1 MRREGWD
8 TTVVERGPA
17 PSASVGLAAVDAP
30 ESADGTLDRGYVIDY
45 FGPGYDTLER
55 MGLRERVHEYAL
67 DLNAV
72 RYRRADGRHSASI
85 DASVPARLTGGRFLT
100 LLRGDLEG
108 VLREALGPGADV
120 RYGTGIAEAHQ
131 DDGGV
136 TAVLTDGSAER
147 ADVLVGADG
156 IHSSTRRLVFGPE
169 SRYRRYLGAHA
180 AAYVFSDP
188 ELMDVLANEFQVVEA
203 PGVQA
208 GMYRLSDTT
217 GAAFLCHLSPDGS
230 LPEDPRAR
238 LREVHGHLG
247 WLVPRLLAACPPRP
261 YYDEVEQIIMP
272 GWSDARVV
280 LVGDACQAVS
290 LMAGQG
296 ASMAV
301 AAAEVLAQ
309 ELGRVGPGGRAVR
322 TGAGSGGPGGGAPNA
337 GVANAGVANA
347 GVANGGIAGGGA
359 SGNGAATEE
368 IAAALRRYESRVK
381 PVIDAKQKAGRTL
394 ARWFVPAT
402 PARLF
407 VRRQALRLSSTPL
420 AERVMRPFLASPRDT
435 PLEAPAEGSRR

>member
-1 MRREGWD
+1 MRAIIIGGGIAGLATAWWLRHEGWEA
-8 TTVVERGPA
+8 TVVERGPA
-17 PSASVGLAAVDAP
+17 PSPASGLAALDAP
-30 ESADGTLDRGYVIDY
+30 DSIDGTLDRGYVIDY

-55 MGLRERVHEYAL
+55 MGLRARVHESGL
-67 DLNAV
+67 GLNAV
-72 RYRRADGRHSASI
+72 RYRRADGRDSARL
-85 DASVPARLTGGRFLT
+85 DASVPARITGGRFLT

-108 VLREALGPGADV
+108 VLREALGPAADV
-120 RYGTGIAEAHQ
+120 RYGTGIEEVRQ
-131 DDGGV
+131 DDEGV

-156 IHSSTRRLVFGPE
+156 IHSRTRRLVFGPE

-180 AAYVFSDP
+180 AAYVFTDP
-188 ELMDVLANEFQVVEA
+188 ELMGVLANEFQAVEA

-230 LPEDPRAR
+230 LPQDPRAR
-238 LREVHGHLG
+238 LLEVHGGLG

-261 YYDEVEQIIMP
+261 YYDEVGQIVMP
-272 GWSDARVV
+272 GWSDARVA

-309 ELGRVGPGGRAVR
+309 ELGRLAP
-322 TGAGSGGPGGGAPNA
+322 GSGAAKA
-337 GVANAGVANA
+337 GTDEV
-347 GVANGGIAGGGA
+347 
-359 SGNGAATEE
+359 
-368 IAAALRRYESRVK
+368 AAALRRYEGRVK
-381 PVIDAKQKAGRTL
+381 PVIDTKQRAGRSL
-394 ARWFVPAT
+394 AKWFVPAT

-420 AERVMRPFLASPRDT
+420 AERVMRPFLATPRDT
-435 PLEAPAEGSRR
+435 PFDAPAEGARS

>member
-1 MRREGWD
+1 MRAIIIGGGIAGLATAWWLRREGWQA
-8 TTVVERGPA
+8 TVVERAPA
-17 PSASVGLAAVDAP
+17 PSAATGLAALDAP
-30 ESADGTLDRGYVIDY
+30 DAPDSAEGTLDRGYVIDY

-55 MGLRERVHEYAL
+55 MGLRARVHEYGL
-67 DLNAV
+67 GLNAL
-72 RYRRADGRHSASI
+72 RYRRADGRDSARI
-85 DASVPARLTGGRFLT
+85 DASVPARLTGGRYLT
-100 LLRGDLEG
+100 LLRGDLER
-108 VLREALGPGADV
+108 VLRQALGPAADV
-120 RYGTGIAEAHQ
+120 RYGTGIDQVRQ
-131 DDGGV
+131 DEHGV

-156 IHSSTRRLVFGPE
+156 IHSRTRRLVFGPE

-188 ELMDVLANEFQVVEA
+188 ELMGALANEFQAVEA

-230 LPEDPRAR
+230 LPQDPRAR
-238 LREVHGHLG
+238 LRRVHGDLG

-272 GWSDARVV
+272 GWSAARVV

-309 ELGRVGPGGRAVR
+309 ELGPLAAGRRAAR
-322 TGAGSGGPGGGAPNA
+322 GAPT
-337 GVANAGVANA
+337 
-347 GVANGGIAGGGA
+347 GGT
-359 SGNGAATEE
+359 TEE
-368 IAAALRRYESRVK
+368 ITAALRRYEGRVK
-381 PVIDAKQKAGRTL
+381 PVIDAKQRAGRGL

-402 PARLF
+402 ATRLF

-420 AERVMRPFLASPRDT
+420 AERVMRPFLAAPRD
-435 PLEAPAEGSRR
+435 APFDAPVEGSRR

>member
-1 MRREGWD
+1 VRAIVIGGGIAGLATAWWLRHEGWEA
-8 TTVVERGPA
+8 TVVERGPA
-17 PSASVGLAAVDAP
+17 PPAATGLAALAG
-30 ESADGTLDRGYVIDY
+30 SGAADGTLDRGYVIDY

-55 MGLRERVHEYAL
+55 MGLRERVHDHAL
-67 DLNAV
+67 GLNAL
-72 RYRRADGRHSASI
+72 RYRRADGRDSARV
-85 DASVPARLTGGRFLT
+85 DASVPARLTGGRYLT

-120 RYGTGIAEAHQ
+120 RYGTGIEEVRQ
-131 DDGGV
+131 DREGV

-156 IHSSTRRLVFGPE
+156 IHSTTRRLVFGPE

-180 AAYVFSDP
+180 AAYVFDDP
-188 ELMDVLANEFQVVEA
+188 ELMAVLANEFQAVEA

-208 GMYRLSDTT
+208 GMYRLSDTA

-238 LREVHGHLG
+238 LREVHGDLG

-261 YYDEVEQIIMP
+261 YYDEVEQILMP
-272 GWSDARVV
+272 GWSASHVV

-309 ELGRVGPGGRAVR
+309 ELGPAARGGRA
-322 TGAGSGGPGGGAPNA
+322 AEASFD
-337 GVANAGVANA
+337 GV
-347 GVANGGIAGGGA
+347 
-359 SGNGAATEE
+359 
-368 IAAALRRYESRVK
+368 AAALRRYEGRVK
-381 PVIDAKQKAGRTL
+381 PVIDAKQRAGRGL

-402 PARLF
+402 EARLF

-420 AERVMRPFLASPRDT
+420 AERVMRPFLAAPRAE
-435 PLEAPAEGSRR
+435 PLGAPEAGVRP

>member
-1 MRREGWD
+1 MRAIIIGGAIAGLSTAWWLRREGWE

-17 PSASVGLAAVDAP
+17 PSPATGLAALDAP

-55 MGLRERVHEYAL
+55 MGLRERVHEYGL
-67 DLNAV
+67 GLNAL
-72 RYRRADGRHSASI
+72 RYRKADGRHSARI
-85 DASVPARLTGGRFLT
+85 DASVPARVTGGRYLT

-108 VLREALGPGADV
+108 VLREALGPEADV
-120 RYGTGIAEAHQ
+120 RYGTGIEEVHQ
-131 DDGGV
+131 DDEGV
-136 TAVLTDGSAER
+136 TAVLTDGSTER

-156 IHSSTRRLVFGPE
+156 IHSRTRRLVFGPE

-180 AAYVFSDP
+180 AAYVFTDP
-188 ELMDVLANEFQVVEA
+188 ELMAVLANEFQAVEA

-208 GMYRLSDTT
+208 GMYRLSDTA

-230 LPEDPRAR
+230 LPQDPQAR
-238 LREVHGHLG
+238 LREVHGDLG

-261 YYDEVEQIIMP
+261 YYDEVEQILMP

-301 AAAEVLAQ
+301 AAAEVLGR
-309 ELGRVGPGGRAVR
+309 ELGRVA
-322 TGAGSGGPGGGAPNA
+322 GAGAGAGPA
-337 GVANAGVANA
+337 
-347 GVANGGIAGGGA
+347 
-359 SGNGAATEE
+359 EE
-368 IAAALRRYESRVK
+368 IAAALRRYEGRVK
-381 PVIDAKQKAGRTL
+381 PVIDAKQRAGRGL

-402 PARLF
+402 PTRLF

-435 PLEAPAEGSRR
+435 PLDAPVEGARP